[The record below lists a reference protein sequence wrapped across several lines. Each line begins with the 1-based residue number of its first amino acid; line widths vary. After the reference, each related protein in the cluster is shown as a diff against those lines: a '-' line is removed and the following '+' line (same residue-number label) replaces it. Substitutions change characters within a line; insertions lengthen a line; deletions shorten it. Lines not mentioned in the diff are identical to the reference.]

1 MQFFLNTQLFK
12 LRLPSVKNQYGNET
26 PDRKSLIS
34 VSDILAHDEFL
45 AFSRQFEMQLSN
57 NQLKRIF
64 SISKQH
70 ITLSMQNCQLLLL
83 HEETAFF
90 QLEKE
95 RDLMK
100 GIRFANSCVTN
111 QIIAPLEMI
120 NQYVDILVSKSQPRP
135 DI

>member
-1 MQFFLNTQLFK
+1 MSDLGIKPVAWL
-12 LRLPSVKNQYGNET
+12 YDE
-26 PDRKSLIS
+26 PDGTKV
-34 VSDILAHDEFL
+34 VSP
-45 AFSRQFEMQLSN
+45 
-57 NQLKRIF
+57 KRIAIYGEGEPLYAHADVVELF
-64 SISKQH
+64 GRV
-70 ITLSMQNCQLLLL
+70 
-83 HEETAFF
+83 E

-135 DI
+135 DIQTLLNAIKGCSRII